1 MNDRHRR
8 QRRIAELLAG
18 QSPESD
24 GPVQSQ
30 EQLRELLAESGI
42 DVTQGTLSRDL
53 RSLGVVKG
61 PAGYIL
67 PGGLVGLG
75 PAPRLGDRP
84 AGPRL
89 TLTRELEIAVREHLV
104 AVDTASNIVVL
115 RTPPAHAA
123 AIADAIDRF
132 PPKGV
137 VGTVAGDD
145 TTFVAVKSPAVAT
158 RLARYFR
165 SLAGLN

>member
-1 MNDRHRR
+1 VSDRHRR
-8 QRRIAELLAG
+8 QRRIAELLSG
-18 QSPESD
+18 HGPDVEE
-24 GPVQSQ
+24 PVQSQ
-30 EQLRELLAESGI
+30 EQLRDLLAESGI

-67 PGGLVGLG
+67 PGGLTGLG
-75 PAPRLGDRP
+75 AAPRSERSPP
-84 AGPRL
+84 AVRL
-89 TLTRELEIAVREHLV
+89 TLTRELEAAVREHLV
-104 AVDTASNIVVL
+104 AAETAGTVVVL

-165 SLAGLN
+165 SLAGIA